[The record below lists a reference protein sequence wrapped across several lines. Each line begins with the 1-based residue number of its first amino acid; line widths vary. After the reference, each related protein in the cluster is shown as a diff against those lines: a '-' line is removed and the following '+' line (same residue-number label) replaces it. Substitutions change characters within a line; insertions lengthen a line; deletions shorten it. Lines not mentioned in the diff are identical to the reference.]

1 MRSGVKRLALL
12 AVAVALVV
20 AACTQ
25 LATAYWTSS
34 GGGSGSAS
42 TETLPDGLTPSVS
55 DSGTTVTVTI
65 DQVSVAGLYIG
76 SIGGEYAVTRYPAAG
91 GAGVTP
97 PAGTC
102 STAVTGAGAQLTCDE
117 TSTPRGDWQYTVT
130 PTLFGWSSAESATSA
145 TVVIEPDAAS
155 GLSATLA
162 PAAEI
167 DLSWS
172 AGPGATGYN
181 VYRRPTLGSY
191 NFAAP
196 LNGGTPVAGTN
207 FTDTTAVDGS
217 SYNYV
222 VRSVVIGSFGQQIE
236 STNSNETAAIV
247 ADGTAPTATADNPGA
262 YVRGTINLSGSASD
276 GGSGL
281 ASLDLEGEAVGVPP
295 WNSICGSSVSSP
307 INCLSYDTTLI
318 PDGSYEIRTT
328 ATDNAGNV
336 GVSPVIT
343 PIVVDNTAPTIT
355 MNSPGAYMNDGVTLT
370 STASDATAGVA
381 SVQYQYRLNPGGPW
395 LDTCSST
402 TPPFSCVNTAS
413 FTHNTLYDLQA
424 IATDNAGNT
433 ATSPVILGV
442 RADNVAPTA
451 VTINDPGSPVR
462 GTISLSGT
470 ASDALAG
477 IANVTYQY
485 QLSSGGP
492 WSDACTGV
500 PPSPFTC
507 NFDTTSVGDE
517 VYDLRAVATDNA
529 GNTTTSAEVTN
540 RRIDNTP
547 PAVSLTS
554 PGARI
559 RATVTLNA
567 SASDTGGSGVAS
579 VTFRRRVNP
588 AGPWTTI
595 ATDNTAPYSA
605 NFDTTLVTDGTYDLS
620 ALATDVAGNTN
631 ESIVTV
637 VIDNTRPT
645 ATDIQ
650 IVDGGGTV
658 GRPETGDTVTYTF
671 SEAMDP
677 NSIFAGWDGSSLT
690 VTLRLTN
697 NGGNDRV
704 RIYDAANVVESTLG
718 QVRTGGNY
726 VGGTRTFTGS
736 TMVMSGNTVV
746 VTLGTPSG
754 GVNTVAGNRTAN
766 WYPVVGALDLA
777 GNQMMTT
784 IRAETGAADPNF

>member
-1 MRSGVKRLALL
+1 MLL
-12 AVAVALVV
+12 AASIAIV
-20 AACTQ
+20 AATCAQ
-25 LATAYWTSS
+25 LATAHWTSTGTGTGS
-34 GGGSGSAS
+34 ATTATMPGGIAPSGS
-42 TETLPDGLTPSVS
+42 P
-55 DSGTTVTVTI
+55 SGTTVTVSI
-65 DQVSVAGLYIG
+65 DQISVAGFYIG
-76 SIGGEYAVTRYPAAG
+76 ALGGEYTVTRYPAAG
-91 GAGVTP
+91 GGGVTP

-102 STAVTGAGAQLTCDE
+102 STPVTGPAATLNCTE
-117 TSTPRGDWQYTVT
+117 TSTPRGDWVYTVT
-130 PTLFGWSSAESATSA
+130 PVLFGWTSAESPVSS
-145 TVVIEPDAAS
+145 TVIVEPDPAS
-155 GLSATLA
+155 GLGATLA

-167 DLSWS
+167 DLAWS

-181 VYRRPTLGSY
+181 VYRRDTLGSY
-191 NFAAP
+191 NFASP
-196 LNGGTPVAGTN
+196 VNGGTPVAGTN

-281 ASLDLEGEAVGVPP
+281 ASLDLEGRAVGNPT
-295 WNSICGSSVSSP
+295 WGSICGSSVSSP
-307 INCLSYDTTLI
+307 INCLNYDTTLI
-318 PDGSYEIRTT
+318 PDDDYEIRVT
-328 ATDNAGNV
+328 ATDNAGNT
-336 GVSPVIT
+336 GISPVIT

-355 MNSPGAYMNDGVTLT
+355 MNSPGTYMNDGVTLT
-370 STASDATAGVA
+370 SVASDATAGVA
-381 SVQYQYRLNPGGPW
+381 SVQYQYRLNPAGPW

-485 QLSSGGP
+485 QVSSGGP

-507 NFDTTSVGDE
+507 NFDTTTTGDE

-529 GNTTTSAEVTN
+529 GNTTTSAEVLN

-547 PAVSLTS
+547 PAVNLTS

-567 SASDTGGSGVAS
+567 TASDTGGSGVAS
-579 VTFRRRVNP
+579 VTFRHRVSP

-595 ATDNTAPYSA
+595 ATDNTAPYST

-645 ATDIQ
+645 ASDIQ
-650 IVDGGGTV
+650 IVNGGGTV
-658 GRPETGDTVTYTF
+658 GMPDTGDTVTYTF

-677 NSIFAGWDGSSLT
+677 NSILAGWTGSSTT
-690 VTLRLTN
+690 VTLRLSN
-697 NGGNDRV
+697 NGGNDRI
-704 RIYDAANVVESTLG
+704 RIWDAANTTQTTLG

-726 VGGTRTFTGS
+726 VTAARTFTSS
-736 TMVMSGNTVV
+736 TMVMSGNTII

-754 GVNTVAGNRTAN
+754 AVNTVAGNAN
-766 WYPVVGALDLA
+766 ARWDPVTGALDLA

-784 IRAETGAADPNF
+784 ARIETGAADPNF